1 MRNVR
6 SPLPVAMYWPSG
18 DQASVR
24 IWCEAVKLRDVVA
37 SLSTVVLKLPNLL
50 ANCVGRMRFGNGGI
64 APLLM
69 MQKLV
74 DGGEDAGYESWKQL

>member
-1 MRNVR
+1 
-6 SPLPVAMYWPSG
+6 MYWPSG

-24 IWCEAVKLRDVVA
+24 IWCEVVKLRDVVA
-37 SLSTVVLKLPNLL
+37 SLSTVVLKLPNLF
-50 ANCVGRMRFGNGGI
+50 ANCVGTMRFGNGGI

-74 DGGEDAGYESWKQL
+74 DGGRMQDTKDGRSYNAKKLALVGWQ